1 MTKRTF
7 EIFVSVCEEQSMTSA
22 AKTLGLSQPAV
33 SAAIKD
39 LEETYETKLFERQG
53 RTVLPTEAGRR
64 LRQYAN
70 IILEQYRN
78 AWDSLH
84 EQETEEIYRIGICSP
99 AAETF
104 LPSLSKNI
112 LDQEYPFEVSYVSEQ
127 ADVLAGMLKDHRIDL
142 CIADWS
148 PEENDLTY
156 LPLFKETYCAAAS
169 PSYIKD
175 DVLSI
180 PSLMKERLL
189 LREEGCGSRESLQA
203 AAQKFSLKPKPYAQ
217 CGSDLSLIRMAE
229 NGCGIAVVAIDL
241 IERSLRKKRLHEI
254 RIKGT
259 DLRRQFYLIYRS
271 DMLNST
277 NFSGLCDTIRQCAK
291 KKQKG

>member
-7 EIFVSVCEEQSMTSA
+7 EIFVCVCEEQSMTSA
-22 AKTLGLSQPAV
+22 AKNLGLSQPAV

-53 RTVLPTEAGRR
+53 RSVLPTEAGRR
-64 LRQYAN
+64 LRQYAD

-84 EQETEEIYRIGICSP
+84 EQEVAETYTAGICP
-99 AAETF
+99 AASETF
-104 LPSLSKNI
+104 LPLLAKTVGE
-112 LDQEYPFEVSYVSEQ
+112 QEYPFDVTYISEKP
-127 ADVLAGMLKDHRIDL
+127 DVLAQMLKDHRIDL

-148 PEENDLTY
+148 PEESDLTY
-156 LPLFKETYCAAAS
+156 LPLYKETYCAAAS
-169 PSYIKD
+169 SSYIKD

-180 PSLMKERLL
+180 PSLAEKRLL
-189 LREEGCGSRESLQA
+189 LREEGCGSRECLNA
-203 AAQKFSLKPKPYAQ
+203 AAQKFSLKLKPHAQ

-229 NGCGIAVVAIDL
+229 NGCGIAVVAEDL
-241 IERSLRKKRLHEI
+241 IERPVRKKRLHEI

-259 DLRRQFYLIYRS
+259 DLRKQYYLVYRS
-271 DMLNST
+271 DMLRST
-277 NFSGLCDTIRQCAK
+277 SFSGLCDIIRQCAK